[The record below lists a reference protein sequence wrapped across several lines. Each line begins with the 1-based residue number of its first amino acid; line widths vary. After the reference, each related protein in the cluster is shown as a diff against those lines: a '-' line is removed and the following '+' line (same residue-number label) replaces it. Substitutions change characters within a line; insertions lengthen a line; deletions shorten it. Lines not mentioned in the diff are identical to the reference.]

1 MDRFG
6 LCLRALGLPEPVP
19 EYRFAPPRRWRF
31 DYAFPE
37 FKLAVEIEGGAWIRG
52 RHTRGKGF
60 LADLEKYNAATLLGW
75 SILRYAPDG
84 LDQAAL
90 DVEAF
95 LGRGRP

>member
-1 MDRFG
+1 M
-6 LCLRALGLPEPVP
+6 PVA

-37 FKLAVEIEGGAWIRG
+37 FKLAVEIEGGAWIQG

-75 SILRYAPDG
+75 AILRYPPG
-84 LDQAAL
+84 SLDRAAL

-95 LGRGRP
+95 LGRGP